1 MLVGLEK
8 NLRPNMSK
16 ARDRSLTGRLSLQRD
31 PGPEHVG
38 NSDRGG
44 TWERRDSKVGGSW
57 QQELGNQ
64 ARPDTSAAPQL
75 YKRGAIGGRQT
86 S

>member
-1 MLVGLEK
+1 
-8 NLRPNMSK
+8 MSE

-44 TWERRDSKVGGSW
+44 TWERRDRQVGGSW

-75 YKRGAIGGRQT
+75 LQKRSHSGETDKLEAGLRDF
-86 S
+86 